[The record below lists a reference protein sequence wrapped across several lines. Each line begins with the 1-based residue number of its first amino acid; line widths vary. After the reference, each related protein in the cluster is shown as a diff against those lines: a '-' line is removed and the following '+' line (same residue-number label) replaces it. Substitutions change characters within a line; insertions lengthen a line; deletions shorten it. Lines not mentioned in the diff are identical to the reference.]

1 MHSRKIVHAV
11 LHDVYI
17 SGDFGICTLSIP
29 GLTTLFDI
37 QGAQLMKKLFSKT
50 LQAGSLMMCLSLLS
64 SVSAAQAH
72 KAISLAGPESK
83 LPFSDG
89 IVAGN
94 TLYVAGQEGRT
105 ADGKLAEGGTAGETR
120 AALEAVQKV
129 VKAAGFE
136 MQDIVSVNV
145 FLADIKDFDE
155 MNKVYKT
162 IMPDPKPARATVAVS
177 GLVGAA
183 HIEISAIAVKR

>member
-1 MHSRKIVHAV
+1 MNKIF
-11 LHDVYI
+11 
-17 SGDFGICTLSIP
+17 S
-29 GLTTLFDI
+29 
-37 QGAQLMKKLFSKT
+37 KKL
-50 LQAGSLMMCLSLLS
+50 QRAGIVMAFVSLLP
-64 SVSAAQAH
+64 SVAAAQEH

-94 TLYVAGQEGRT
+94 TLYIAGQEGRT
-105 ADGKLAEGGTAGETR
+105 ADGKLATGGIAGETR
-120 AALEAVQKV
+120 AALETIQKV

-145 FLADIKDFDE
+145 FLADMKDFDE
-155 MNKVYKT
+155 MNKVYKS
-162 IMPDPKPARATVAVS
+162 IMPDPKPARATVQVS

-183 HIEISAIAVKR
+183 HIEISAVAVKR